1 MFGIF
6 KKSDAEVCMDKACKE
21 IIDLMNDEKD
31 ELCNL
36 FQEFKDR
43 NKFFEHTH
51 EAGDDLS
58 KLIKLPGIEI
68 HPTDATKIMFFLLTR
83 EVTTKTGLDPKDYSD
98 KLVNKMAKK
107 SKDLTEILIFQNHFM
122 P

>member
-6 KKSDAEVCMDKACKE
+6 KKSDAEVCMDKACIE
-21 IIDLMNDEKD
+21 IIDLMNDDKE

-36 FQEFKDR
+36 FQKFKDR

-58 KLIKLPGIEI
+58 ELIKLPGIEV
-68 HPTDATKIMFFLLTR
+68 HPRDAAKIMSFVLTTEITR
-83 EVTTKTGLDPKDYSD
+83 KTDLELKDYSD
-98 KLVNKMAKK
+98 KLLKKLAKA

-122 P
+122 T